1 MNGLNETIKTKKMP
15 ENGETEAVINTEGAV
30 NAEAAAT
37 NRMLVREC
45 VKERGRFSRVFET
58 KGGEK
63 AAVIYPKAVHFQENG
78 VWKSIDNTLALS
90 KDQLSYENTQGRM
103 KVRIARNPKFAKA
116 LKGIVSVASA
126 HDQAKVSDVSKLNQ
140 TVKMP
145 ASSTESAA
153 FTELASVEKDGFTV
167 SWGLKQQD
175 IMTAM
180 LSEETECLED
190 LKTSEFQISPIRMQ
204 TAEEKLLKLATLS
217 SAGYFK
223 EILPGIDIRYRLE
236 SEVMKEEIL
245 LKNKEA
251 ATAEFTFVMK
261 HPSLAIKKLADG
273 SLVLCK
279 ELEED
284 QTGEASDEDIVFY
297 LDQPIL
303 FDQNGAVLKAD
314 YKIAAGNG
322 MSEITIMMDQAWLM
336 DEERAYPITV
346 DPTVRIEKKQT
357 TIDDAFVR
365 SKDPNSSYGYNFSE
379 LEVGRNRP
387 YQVCRTFLKFN
398 TLPPLEKGA
407 VITDA
412 RLNLY
417 QYQFSAD
424 NGQGFRV
431 SAHEVTG
438 SWDQRTLT
446 WNNQPS
452 FKPEALDYLT
462 LENTNGM
469 AVPKTFDVT
478 KLIRGWYNNP
488 SSNHGIAL
496 KAVNENVYATAT
508 LVSSDMPVN
517 KYGLTAD
524 CYPIGIVYYRST
536 KGLEDYYSYHEQ
548 ELGRTGSGYV
558 NRYNG
563 NLVFIHEDEGT
574 SGILMPVSVS
584 HVYNLSDCDT
594 KSRFGK
600 GFRLSLMQEL
610 KESGNA
616 DFPYVLTDADGT
628 NHYFYKDTSDSNKL
642 KDEDGLGLV
651 ITQTSSSEYDSY
663 SIMKDKDEVQYIFG
677 QDGYLRQI
685 KDTYGNAMKC
695 QYGPNSAGNYIQYAE
710 DPTGARVVFNYNS
723 DLTKL
728 IGITANKRSTS
739 FAYDAAGHLTKI
751 TYPDG
756 KSSTFGYDGDQ
767 LIWAQNPDKKRIT
780 YGYRTDCGV
789 QRIAKIGEGYTD
801 TAGTFHKGTE
811 IEVTYPELGTTVF
824 TEPGLDGE
832 LSSTADNHVYTWKFN
847 RFGSPSEI
855 SDNAGHVST
864 FSHYDDGARR
874 HKLRQSSLTGKL
886 VTNLLKNTGFDAMGE
901 FEDGW
906 GNESGLSDT
915 SQWGV
920 GRVTDKGYFAD
931 TSIVVLKRVPQSYA
945 AVIQQV
951 WLAAGTYTLSAYTF
965 VKDVAA
971 VSNNAQAGAGLA
983 VRFADKSMAYGLEF
997 LTGNADTDIDS
1008 GWKRISQTFTVS
1020 SAQVVTIYGG
1030 IFNTTGTAWFDC
1042 FQLETGDR
1050 MSDFNMVNNGRFA
1063 RNSTNGV
1070 NDWNHVNLVAS
1081 DTTVTDSERGSCLK
1095 ITGEPDKEK
1104 RVLQGIY
1111 AKGGEGDVFRF
1122 GCFAKADAIPGKTFR
1137 IAAAV
1142 IYTDGTHK
1150 WENVDFDPYR
1160 SDWQYASGVVSTDD
1174 ENSVTNK
1181 QYTAVHLYIMYDNQ
1195 MNPGYFTDVQFMK
1208 DDSWS
1213 YTYDNKGNLNTAKRT
1228 KENNSFQHNSK
1239 DQISRM
1245 SAMDGS
1251 SYDIYYNAQRMPLYA
1266 KSAEGTRSSFG
1277 YNEKGLPNAVTI
1289 EADKN
1294 SAAVTVGR
1302 VYYIRQQRSGKYIDT
1317 QEGDKNYSNIQ
1328 QYTFNGSDDQKWK
1341 VEDAGEG
1348 YVKFVSQS
1356 ETKSKLLDVLNG
1368 WSADGTNIQLYLDHG
1383 HDAQKFKLKPV
1394 SGGGYQLLAKCS
1406 KDTRCIMVSAGS
1418 APNDVFAD
1426 KANVELGSAA
1436 SDSEPRSIWY
1446 FEPADEGNVSEAPQ
1460 DGMLCRIRARHS
1472 GQYVQTTGAE
1482 VGSTFKQAYSS
1493 QKQEEEF
1500 LLTKVQTENGTD
1512 WYYIRSVGNPENY
1525 VDVCSK
1531 GADGYDCPTLQAKS
1545 GADSQKFCF
1554 KALRTGYVIENK
1566 QGDQLDVKF
1575 GDYADQ
1581 AAVIATGTPS
1591 SVAFSDIQDNKVF
1604 VLEHV
1609 YKRIQT
1615 GMSYTK
1621 DCRNVASVTDARKKT
1636 VSYTYDSENRLLT
1649 KMTDANNH
1657 STQYHYEAS
1666 TDRLTGVSA
1675 TASGQTRDV
1684 SYTYDEGDRIKS
1696 IKHGGTTYAFD
1707 YDGFGNQTMV
1717 KAGDKTLERYGYAP
1731 NNGPLITVAY
1741 GNGDT
1746 QEILYDKEERI
1757 KSRRWNGESTDA
1769 VRYEYD
1775 DYGTLEKE
1783 TDLVNG
1789 RIDKDQYDMTGRLV
1803 QSTTLEKNTGASG
1816 EPTVANTHTVQ
1827 SLEIGYDSYNRVN
1840 RLVHS
1845 LEGSKT
1851 KTGLVYGDASKAQR
1865 PGLSYG
1871 LTVDG
1876 VTRQTLE
1883 YDALSR
1889 RTKEIVTLSGGS
1901 KRENRYI
1908 FGTINH
1914 LTDTDSLLESMSNGT
1929 DSWNYTYDNAG
1940 NITAIT
1946 SGGKRISYQYDKL
1959 NQLIRENNGVLNET
1973 ILYTYDAGGNI
1984 TSRKTYDYTE
1994 GTLQTIKKNE
2004 TFSYRSDGWKDQL
2017 LSWNGYR
2024 YTYDAGGNPTLL
2036 RGVPLTWGEGRR
2048 LKKVS
2053 LSWGTVDF
2061 AYDSDGKRVRKTSGN
2076 TETKYYYNGSTLSGL
2091 VRTTTGS
2098 TGTTKT
2104 TVQFVYDAEGK
2115 PFLLRLNGK
2124 TDYFYLYN
2132 GLGDVVGLID
2142 SSNKVV
2148 VRYQYN
2154 SWGKVTSSED
2164 TSGVSLATLNP
2175 FRYRKYVYDPET
2187 GLYCLGSRY
2196 YDPEVGR
2203 FVNADDPGTI
2213 FAKPQEL
2220 YNKNLYA
2227 YCDNNPVIR
2236 EDIQGYFPI
2245 PCIVGAVVGA
2255 VVSGFSYV
2263 LSSGGEIDGVE
2274 LAKSC
2279 LVGAVSGAL
2288 APLDPLKGKV
2298 QWVVAGAALI
2308 NGINTAINTEGGFLT
2323 RCVCGGL
2330 EAVGTYVAGA
2340 TANSWTSPENVI
2352 LATKAAQIIGNAA
2365 VGYTL
2370 GQTAELAVVGVS
2382 AAITSKPSAA
2392 KAKTTSVTKPKIKLN
2407 STPYVKSITSASGRK
2422 KVANK
2427 VKKSSPR
2434 NAKFRKICMA

>member
-1 MNGLNETIKTKKMP
+1 MNGVNETNKTNTSNELFTADKI
-15 ENGETEAVINTEGAV
+15 EAVKQEG
-30 NAEAAAT
+30 
-37 NRMLVREC
+37 RSLVREC
-45 VKERGRFSRVFET
+45 IKERSRFSRVFET
-58 KGGEK
+58 KNGEK
-63 AAVIYPKAVHFQENG
+63 AAVIYPKAVHFKKDDAWEA
-78 VWKSIDNTLALS
+78 IDNTLVLS
-90 KDQLSYENTQGRM
+90 KDQLAYENAQGRM
-103 KVRIARNPKFAKA
+103 KVRIARMPKQTDHKKKMMLFNLEEHQNANSA
-116 LKGIVSVASA
+116 LQDQTEEKSGII
-126 HDQAKVSDVSKLNQ
+126 
-140 TVKMP
+140 
-145 ASSTESAA
+145 
-153 FTELASVEKDGFTV
+153 ELASVEKDGFTI
-167 SWGLKQQD
+167 SWGLKTQKEKMQEEKP
-175 IMTAM
+175 AM
-180 LSEETECLED
+180 LSQMNEPEVAAVPV
-190 LKTSEFQISPIRMQ
+190 EFKLNSIHPQ
-204 TAEEKLLKLATLS
+204 TAEEKLLKLSKLS
-217 SAGYFK
+217 SAGYFR
-223 EILPGIDIRYRLE
+223 EILPGMDIRYRLE
-236 SEVMKEEIL
+236 SEVVKEEII
-245 LKNKEA
+245 LKKKEA
-251 ATAEFTFVMK
+251 ATETITFVMK
-261 HPSLAIKKLADG
+261 HPGLSMHVLADG
-273 SLVLCK
+273 SVALCRMFA
-279 ELEED
+279 
-284 QTGEASDEDIVFY
+284 QEAKDTAEISDENAVFF
-297 LDQPIL
+297 LDAPIL
-303 FDQNGAVLKAD
+303 FDKNGEILKAA
-314 YKIAAGNG
+314 YQIEKGQGI
-322 MSEITIMMDQAWLM
+322 SEITIKMDASWLM
-336 DEERAYPITV
+336 DEGRAYPVTV

-365 SKDPNSSYGYNFSE
+365 SKDPSSSYGYNFSE
-379 LEVGRNRP
+379 LEVGKNRP
-387 YQVCRTFLKFN
+387 YEICRTFLKFN

-417 QYQFSAD
+417 QYRFSAD

-438 SWDQRTLT
+438 SWEQRTLT
-446 WNNQPS
+446 WNNQPK

-488 SSNHGIAL
+488 PSNHGIAL
-496 KAVNENVYATAT
+496 KAVNETVYATAT

-610 KESGNA
+610 KASGNS
-616 DFPYVLTDADGT
+616 DYPYVLTDTDGT

-663 SIMKDKDEVQYIFG
+663 RIMKDKDEVQYIFG

-801 TAGTFHKGTE
+801 TSGTFHKGTE

-886 VTNLLKNTGFDAMGE
+886 VTNLLKNTGFNAMGE

-906 GNESGLSDT
+906 GNASGLTEASA
-915 SQWGV
+915 WGV
-920 GRVTDKGYFAD
+920 ERVADKGYFAD
-931 TSIVVLKRVPQSYA
+931 TSIRVTKTQKNSFA
-945 AVIQQV
+945 AVIQEV
-951 WLAAGTYTLSAYTF
+951 RLEAGTYTLSAYAF

-997 LTGNADTDIDS
+997 LTGNADTDIDG

-1081 DTTVTDSERGSCLK
+1081 DTTVTDSERGTCLK

-1122 GCFAKADAIPGKTFR
+1122 GCFAKAEAIPGKTFR

-1142 IYTDGTHK
+1142 IYADGTHK

-1160 SDWQYASGVVSTDD
+1160 SGWQYVSGVVSTDD
-1174 ENSVTNK
+1174 EDSVTNK

-1266 KSAEGTRSSFG
+1266 KSAEGQRSYFW
-1277 YNEKGLPNAVTI
+1277 YNKNGQPTTMSI

-1302 VYYIRQQRSGKYIDT
+1302 VYYIRQQRSGKYLDT
-1317 QEGDKNYSNIQ
+1317 KDGDVTGSNVQ
-1328 QYTFNGSDDQKWK
+1328 QYLFNGSDDQKWK
-1341 VEDAGEG
+1341 VENAGDG
-1348 YVKFVSQS
+1348 YIKLISQS
-1356 ETKSKLLDVLNG
+1356 GGKSKAVDVFNTLD
-1368 WSADGTNIQLYLDHG
+1368 ADKTNIQLYPDLG
-1383 HDAQKFKLKPV
+1383 HEAQKFQLKAV
-1394 SGGGYQLLAKCS
+1394 AGGGYQLLAKCS
-1406 KDTRCIMVSAGS
+1406 NNKRCIMVSAGTS
-1418 APNDVFAD
+1418 ANDVFAD
-1426 KANVELGSAA
+1426 KANVELGTAA
-1436 SDSEPRSIWY
+1436 VDEEPRSIWY
-1446 FEPADEGNVSEAPQ
+1446 FEPADEGAVSAKPTN
-1460 DGMLCRIRARHS
+1460 GMLCRIRARHS
-1472 GQYVQTTGAE
+1472 GQYVRAVNDTMRVGDGLQQT
-1482 VGSTFKQAYSS
+1482 YSS
-1493 QKQEEEF
+1493 FSQAEEF
-1500 LLTKVQTENGTD
+1500 LLTKAENTNGTD
-1512 WYYIRSVGNPENY
+1512 WYFIRSVSDPEKY
-1525 VDVCSK
+1525 LDVCSK
-1531 GADGYDCPTLQAKS
+1531 GSDGYDRPTLQAKS

-1554 KALRTGYVIENK
+1554 KELRTGYVIENK
-1566 QGDQLDVKF
+1566 LGYQFDVKL

-1604 VLEHV
+1604 VLETV
-1609 YKRIQT
+1609 AKRIRT
-1615 GMSYTK
+1615 GMSYTA
-1621 DCRNVASVTDARKKT
+1621 DGRNVASVTDARKKT

-1696 IKHGGTTYAFD
+1696 IKHGGTTYVFD
-1707 YDGFGNQTMV
+1707 YDGFGNQIMV
-1717 KAGDKTLERYGYAP
+1717 KGGDKTLESYGYAP

-1827 SLEIGYDSYNRVN
+1827 SLEIGYDNYNRVN
-1840 RLVHS
+1840 RLVQS

-1876 VTRQTLE
+1876 KQRQSLA
-1883 YDALSR
+1883 YDAMAR
-1889 RTKEIVTLSGGS
+1889 CTKETVTLPGGQT
-1901 KRENRYI
+1901 RENRFTY
-1908 FGTINH
+1908 GTLRH
-1914 LTDTDSLLESMSNGT
+1914 LTDTDSLLSAMSNGT
-1929 DSWNYTYDNAG
+1929 ESWSYEYDNVG
-1940 NITAIT
+1940 NITKLT
-1946 SGGKRISYQYDKL
+1946 SGTKVITYQYDEL
-1959 NQLIRENNGVLNET
+1959 NQLIRENNGVLGT
-1973 ILYTYDAGGNI
+1973 TVLYTYDAGGNM
-1984 TSRKTYDYTE
+1984 TSRKTYAYTE
-1994 GTLQTIKKNE
+1994 GTPQTLQKNE
-2004 TFSYRSDGWKDQL
+2004 NLSYRTDGWKDQL
-2017 LSWNGYR
+2017 VSWNGYR
-2024 YTYDAGGNPTLL
+2024 YVYDAGGNPTLL

-2048 LKKVS
+2048 LKRVS

-2061 AYDSDGKRVRKTSGN
+2061 AYDSDGKRVRKTSGGN
-2076 TETKYYYNGSTLSGL
+2076 ITTYYYNGNVLSGL
-2091 VRTTTGS
+2091 VRKASKDAGTTG
-2098 TGTTKT
+2098 TGT
-2104 TVQFVYDAEGK
+2104 TVQFVYDTQGK
-2115 PFLLRLNGK
+2115 PFMLRMNGK

-2132 GLGDVVGLID
+2132 GLGDVTGLVD
-2142 SSNKVV
+2142 SSNQVV

-2154 SWGKVTSSED
+2154 SWGKVTSTQD

-2203 FVNADDPGTI
+2203 FVNADDTDVI

-2220 YNKNLYA
+2220 GSKNLYA
-2227 YCDNNPVIR
+2227 YCDNNPVAR
-2236 EDIQGYFPI
+2236 EDYAGEFPI

-2288 APLDPLKGKV
+2288 APLGGNFLK
-2298 QWVVAGAALI
+2298 AAAVI
-2308 NGINTAINTEGGFLT
+2308 NGVNTAINTEGDIVT
-2323 RCVCGGL
+2323 RFICGVF
-2330 EAVGTYVAGA
+2330 EAGA
-2340 TANSWTSPENVI
+2340 TYVSGFTANNWTGERVA
-2352 LATKAAQIIGNAA
+2352 LETTAAQIIGNAG
-2365 VGYTL
+2365 VGYTV
-2370 GQTAELAVVGVS
+2370 GQTAELAAVGLS
-2382 AAITSKPSAA
+2382 AAVSSKSSTTTSKNVNPI
-2392 KAKTTSVTKPKIKLN
+2392 KPKIRTT
-2407 STPYVKSITSASGRK
+2407 STSSVKNVTVVSGRK
-2422 KVANK
+2422 KVTSK
-2427 VKKSSPR
+2427 IKKSVSR
-2434 NAKFRKICMA
+2434 NKKFQRVCMA